1 MDTPRRDD
9 GGSLRLFVAVEL
21 PLDVKRALES
31 TIASLRTALTSD
43 AMRWVRVE
51 SIHVTLK
58 FLGSVAPERVGA
70 IEAALRETTAVVSPF
85 EMGPRG
91 IGSFGGSG
99 GLRVVWVGIEGE
111 TEQLASL
118 TERVEAAM
126 EPLGFARERRP
137 FAAHLT
143 LARVREDASLD
154 ERSRVYALLAH
165 LAPPALPSFRVDH
178 VSLMQSTLSRGGA
191 TYNSLSTYA
200 LAGEDP
206 S

>member
-1 MDTPRRDD
+1 MVRSGRDG

-43 AMRWVRVE
+43 AMRWVRAE
-51 SIHVTLK
+51 GIHVTLK
-58 FLGSVAPERVGA
+58 FLGAVAAERVGA
-70 IEAALRETTAVVSPF
+70 IEAALRDATAGAAPF
-85 EMGPRG
+85 DLKPGG

-99 GLRVVWVGIEGE
+99 GLRVVWVGIAGE
-111 TEQLASL
+111 VEQLASL
-118 TERVEAAM
+118 AERVEAAL

-143 LARVREDASLD
+143 LARVREDASRE
-154 ERSRVYALLAH
+154 ERSRLYALLAQ
-165 LAPPALPSFRVDH
+165 LAPTELPSFRVDLI
-178 VSLMQSTLSRGGA
+178 SLMQSTLSRGGA
-191 TYNSLSTYA
+191 TYHSLSTYA
-200 LAGEDP
+200 LAGEDA